1 MKKLK
6 AKEEIKTTEF
16 GTIIYRSRLERN
28 YTQKEFAKL
37 IGVTDRTVSKW
48 EKGTTVPD
56 LYQLRNISTVLG
68 ISPNLLLK
76 SETAFKDDVNN
87 LKRKLGRIIN
97 YIINNIFLLSFILV
111 FTLLLIFFLNNYD
124 TVRIYSLK
132 YNSDNVYINHGYLF
146 KTKTVNILTIENIS
160 LNKIKYTP
168 KEINLELY
176 TLANG
181 DKKVLYSADN
191 LDNIY
196 IEESDQAADLLT
208 KDTINNMKRNIH
220 LLIKTKDEDGKTY
233 EYDCE
238 IVFKEKYVNNKL
250 LYSRYV
256 KDSKLETEQLINK
269 SLSLFSSKTN
279 PVVATSKTTNMY
291 EEMGFTYDET
301 DKSYNKVDSDGRKF
315 KYLVSLN
322 KLEYEIKDNEIYL
335 YFICKNNQLKIVEL
349 NADKIIQKNTIINF
363 DNNESFSNNKYYKI
377 YKDEIDYILSVYKAL
392 STNVQNGE

>member
-6 AKEEIKTTEF
+6 AKEEETKTTEF

-28 YTQKEFAKL
+28 YTQKELAKL

-56 LYQLRNISTVLG
+56 LYQLRNISNVLG

-76 SETAFKDDVNN
+76 SETVFKDDVNN
-87 LKRKLGRIIN
+87 IKRKLGKILN

-111 FTLLLIFFLNNYD
+111 FILLLIFFLNNYD
-124 TVRIYSLK
+124 TVKIYSLK

-146 KTKTVNILTIENIS
+146 KTKTVNVLTIENIK

-176 TLANG
+176 TLTNG

-208 KDTINNMKRNIH
+208 KDTINNMKRNLH
-220 LLIKTKDEDGKTY
+220 LLITTKDEDGKTY

-269 SLSLFSSKTN
+269 SLSLFSSKTT
-279 PVVATSKTTNMY
+279 PVVATSKNTNMY

-301 DKSYNKVDSDGRKF
+301 DKSYNKVDSDGGKF
-315 KYLVSLN
+315 KYLVKISR
-322 KLEYEIKDNEIYL
+322 LEYNLENNIKISCNSKSLIYKKYRNDNSDMIS
-335 YFICKNNQLKIVEL
+335 FS
-349 NADKIIQKNTIINF
+349 INI
-363 DNNESFSNNKYYKI
+363 DNYESFFNNKYYKI